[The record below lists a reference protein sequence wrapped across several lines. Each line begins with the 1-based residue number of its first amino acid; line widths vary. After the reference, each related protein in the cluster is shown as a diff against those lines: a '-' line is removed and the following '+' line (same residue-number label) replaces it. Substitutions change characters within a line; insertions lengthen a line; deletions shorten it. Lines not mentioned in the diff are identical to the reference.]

1 VLFSKDGPS
10 GFSLKCIANHEP
22 TTAHFDGMKFK
33 PSWTPKILV
42 LSLALNLVFAFFAS
56 AVIIKKGGVA
66 PLAKTLLSI
75 FQTKSSSRNHHP
87 RLSYPPSYHY
97 HKSIYESLPD
107 EANEIIFLGDSI
119 TDNGEW
125 SELFKNLKIK
135 NRGIQGDR
143 TDGILKRLSE
153 VLSSSPQKIFLM
165 IGYNDLSRGVEIDA
179 IVANYEKIIQTIK
192 TRSPGTQIYIQSV
205 LPINTSYYKGRVKNR
220 DVIQLNRHL
229 RQLSNKYNSV
239 YIDLYSSFCDDD
251 RQLNI
256 HFAGKDGLHLNGKG
270 YLKWKSILEDFVYN

>member
-1 VLFSKDGPS
+1 
-10 GFSLKCIANHEP
+10 
-22 TTAHFDGMKFK
+22 MKFK

-56 AVIIKKGGVA
+56 AVIIKKGGMA

-75 FQTKSSSRNHHP
+75 FQTKSSSRNYHLK
-87 RLSYPPSYHY
+87 LSYPPSYHY

-107 EANEIIFLGDSI
+107 EENEIIFLGDSI

-125 SELFKNLKIK
+125 SELFKDLKVK

-165 IGYNDLSRGVEIDA
+165 IGYNDLSRGVKIDV
-179 IVANYEKIIQTIK
+179 IVANYEKIVQTTK
-192 TRSPGTQIYIQSV
+192 ARSPGTQIYIQSV
-205 LPINTSYYKGRVKNR
+205 LPINTNFYKGRVKNR
-220 DVIQLNRHL
+220 DVIKLNRRL
-229 RQLSNKYNSV
+229 RQLSNKYNSI